1 MISLILYST
10 TGCHLCELAEAQLQQ
25 AQQTFDLSWRCV
37 DIANS
42 PELMELYGVRI
53 PVVAEPQSDREIG
66 WPFGQSELREWLAQL
81 S

>member
-10 TGCHLCELAEAQLQQ
+10 AGCHLCELAEAQLQQ
-25 AQQTFDLSWRCV
+25 ALPMFDLSWRCV
-37 DIANS
+37 DIADS

-53 PVVAEPQSDREIG
+53 PVVAEPGSGREIG
-66 WPFGQSELREWLAQL
+66 WPFGQPELRAWLAQL